1 MSTCLCV
8 QCSNKSPSSAEIFF
22 SFIMIAFVY
31 SLSMAFSSSYGG
43 NGDQLQQSVIA
54 LLVVVYIYPYLVTCA
69 ALGQSCAAVFLFIA
83 VIRTQWQRRCPSG
96 VPCLL
101 LVLTDPAAKKQREE
115 GNSKV
120 FKLSEG
126 KSCFLW

>member
-8 QCSNKSPSSAEIFF
+8 QCSSKSPSSAEIFF

-83 VIRTQWQRRCPSG
+83 VNQDSVAEEVPQWSALPSA
-96 VPCLL
+96 CA
-101 LVLTDPAAKKQREE
+101 D
-115 GNSKV
+115 
-120 FKLSEG
+120 
-126 KSCFLW
+126 